1 MNTSGQ
7 QMYSRLMAAQTA
19 AWFLVGL
26 LGISTLFAVG
36 FTGEAIMPLVGCA
49 ILGAVGYFGSVIAH
63 ELGEVNDQLAGR
75 SPELREWVKEI
86 DGKQVS

>member
-1 MNTSGQ
+1 MSEQ
-7 QMYSRLMAAQTA
+7 QMFRQLMAAQTA
-19 AWFLVGL
+19 AWFVVGV
-26 LGISTLFAVG
+26 LGFSTLLAFG

-75 SPELREWVKEI
+75 NPELREWATGI
-86 DGKQVS
+86 DRKQLS